1 VQEDAEDPS
10 AQAPQRHATP
20 GGLGAIGE
28 GTAYAPNA
36 LANHRDVSPA
46 TAPIIQIGDSPGSR
60 IHASLGM
67 QIGGSARVYLT
78 FYRLITIPG
87 IAGVHGTRT
96 GVARILQPVA
106 QTRSSLTC

>member
-10 AQAPQRHATP
+10 AQAPQRHARP

-28 GTAYAPNA
+28 GTAYAPGA

-67 QIGGSARVYLT
+67 QIE
-78 FYRLITIPG
+78 
-87 IAGVHGTRT
+87 
-96 GVARILQPVA
+96 
-106 QTRSSLTC
+106 SSLLSSLSSGSPGFLRRRLRWRHGRRERCGHT